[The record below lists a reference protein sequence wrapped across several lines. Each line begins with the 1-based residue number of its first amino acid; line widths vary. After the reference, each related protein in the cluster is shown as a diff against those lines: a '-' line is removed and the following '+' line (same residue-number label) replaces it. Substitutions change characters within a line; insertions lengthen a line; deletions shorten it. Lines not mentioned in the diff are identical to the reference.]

1 MVIIPR
7 EGRVLKGGGM
17 HVEGEEMYSL
27 PEGDLRKRE
36 QDGRRVTSPSGPF
49 PWTFSMVFVHIF
61 SLQEL
66 KQISTL

>member
-1 MVIIPR
+1 
-7 EGRVLKGGGM
+7 M

-27 PEGDLRKRE
+27 SEGDLRKRG